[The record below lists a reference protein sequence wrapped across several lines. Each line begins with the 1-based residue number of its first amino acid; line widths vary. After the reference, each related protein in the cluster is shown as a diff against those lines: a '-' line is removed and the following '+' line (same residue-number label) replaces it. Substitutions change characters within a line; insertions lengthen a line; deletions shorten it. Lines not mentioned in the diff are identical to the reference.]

1 MTSGLFESKSEINAR
16 AVFLAQRIELRAFR
30 HTQKLAS
37 NPLVITSG
45 ASGCVVLFRY
55 GVVVM
60 FGLTAMEEASFL
72 AEIQQHLVEPFT
84 EGEAEQLELLKAEKD
99 EGVEPGVVRLKTF
112 SVEHIQIIADV
123 LAKSVVLAHYE
134 QATAKTF
141 DHIEP
146 LAMSLQQG
154 QRSRVASQELLS
166 HIGDILSIQGKMVG
180 RVEVGDKPEILWEHP
195 ELEKIYARLEDEYE
209 VRERHLA
216 LERKFAL
223 ISRTVET
230 LLDLLQYNRS
240 LRVEWY
246 IVILIVIDIIVS
258 LAQEI
263 F

>member
-1 MTSGLFESKSEINAR
+1 MTSAYFTSTAEVNAR
-16 AVFLAQRIELRAFR
+16 AIFLAQRIELRAF
-30 HTQKLAS
+30 HQTHKLAS

-45 ASGCVVLFRY
+45 ANGCVVLFRY

-60 FGLTAMEEASFL
+60 YGMSAMEEASFL
-72 AEIQQHLVEPFT
+72 GELQQHLVEAFA
-84 EGEAEQLELLKAEKD
+84 EGEMEQLTLVPADRD
-99 EGVEPGVVRLKTF
+99 EGVEPGVVMLKTF
-112 SVEHIQIIADV
+112 SLEHIQIIADI

-134 QATAKTF
+134 QASAKTF
-141 DHIEP
+141 DQIEP
-146 LAMSLQQG
+146 LAMSLQHG
-154 QRSRVASQELLS
+154 QRSRVASQELLR

-195 ELEKIYARLEDEYE
+195 ELEKLYARLEDEYE

-246 IVILIVIDIIVS
+246 IVILIVIDILVS
-258 LAQEI
+258 LSQEI